1 MLKRLSLLIFT
12 SMIWSL
18 CNSLTLAETKK
29 PEQMDKF
36 PPSPLEIT
44 TPDPLLPGLLN
55 ERQLT
60 LPELRQLETALDELN
75 QKATISLQAGDKE
88 TAFNTWNRELR
99 LRRFLG
105 TLAEVEALG
114 RVGEIAWNENERQ
127 QVKYITD
134 RLKVIQ
140 TQMQKEKNTDL
151 ELWRSLGAA
160 YQQIRYPQLAITTY
174 TQILALV
181 RQQKDPSA
189 ELNTLQTIAEL
200 HFSWFDYGQA
210 AKTYQEILNLVPS
223 ENQVTYLQK
232 LAYIYDQDKKH
243 QQAIGILQQLV
254 EIYSNENNLTQIPG
268 LKIAIASH
276 YQTLA
281 KENPDLLQN
290 AFDTYQE
297 AYATAWQLQQYAR
310 ASEALEKLI
319 ALYRSQKQ
327 LDAALETSQI
337 LVETQSLAANF
348 YGLMQAYDQIGQMHL
363 ERQEYPQA
371 LTAFQQGLELA
382 QKLKHQESYFTQ
394 QIAELA
400 KSNN

>member
-1 MLKRLSLLIFT
+1 MLRRLSLLIFT

-44 TPDPLLPGLLN
+44 TPDPLLPELLN

-174 TQILALV
+174 TEILALV
-181 RQQKDPSA
+181 RQQKDASA

-210 AKTYQEILNLVPS
+210 AKTYQEILNLVPND
-223 ENQVTYLQK
+223 NQVTYLQK

-243 QQAIGILQQLV
+243 QQSIGILQQLV